1 MSLSLTRNARMFLT
15 PVPPLGLGLLATI
28 FTLDLGLE
36 TKVGD
41 GGPVGAELGPATA
54 GCGGCGLVLPNNTS
68 LIAFAAC
75 AADLIALGSLFP
87 AGNLFVRGIIKC
99 SQYFLTFNEF
109 YESFQ

>member
-1 MSLSLTRNARMFLT
+1 MFLT
-15 PVPPLGLGLLATI
+15 PVPSLCLGLLATT

-36 TKVGD
+36 TKLSD
-41 GGPVGAELGPATA
+41 GGPVGAELSPATA
-54 GCGGCGLVLPNNTS
+54 DCGSCDLVLPNNTS

-75 AADLIALGSLFP
+75 AAHLIALGGLFP

-99 SQYFLTFNEF
+99 FQYFLTFNEF

>member
-1 MSLSLTRNARMFLT
+1 MFLT
-15 PVPPLGLGLLATI
+15 PVPPLGLGLPATT

-36 TKVGD
+36 TKLGD

-54 GCGGCGLVLPNNTS
+54 GCGGCGLALPNNTS

-75 AADLIALGSLFP
+75 PADLIALGGLFP

-99 SQYFLTFNEF
+99 LQYFLTFNEF
-109 YESFQ
+109 YENFQ